1 MRFKD
6 QIVFVQILKGPDST
20 SSGKTTAPYRYN
32 FTDKG
37 HLF

>member
-1 MRFKD
+1 MKFKD
-6 QIVFVQILKGPDST
+6 QIVFVHILKGPDST
-20 SSGKTTAPYRYN
+20 WSGETTAPYRYM